1 MQELRDR
8 LTLSEVIGR
17 KVKLTRAGR
26 EYKACCP
33 FHGEKSPSF
42 YVNDDKQFYHCFGCG
57 AHGDAVGFMM
67 QIGNLSFIE
76 AVEVLAQQAGLQV
89 PQQTPQ
95 DIEVSKREKS
105 LYALMD
111 DAAKFFEKHLREL
124 KTPDALKYLKERGL
138 PDDVIAAFR
147 LGYSP
152 ADGQALRAHLKALDY
167 TEEQMIEAGV
177 VRISDKGKE
186 PYSFFRDRVMFPVAD
201 RRGRIVAF
209 GGRVLP
215 EHMRPIPAGGN
226 KPPKYINSAETTLFH
241 KGKMVYGESHARQAA
256 VEGQKVVVVEGY
268 LDVIACFQAGWRG
281 AVAPL
286 GTALTD
292 DQILNLWKM
301 IPGDEKFPILCFDG
315 DGAGQRAAVRAAE
328 NLLPHLK
335 PNHSAKFAFLPNGQD
350 PDSIV
355 RGQGP
360 KALGAVLDAAIPLV
374 EFLWNHH
381 TAGKSLDTPELRAGL
396 EKTLEDKTV
405 RIADRAVQQYYRQ
418 AFRDRLYQT
427 YGGGAGRARGTQNNY
442 QNKNDKFGK
451 LRAPVAL
458 HRPGQ
463 AGQMLPTHILLATV
477 INHPQMLADI
487 EEDLGHMTIPQ
498 SPRLDQLRQ
507 KILQIGASDTTLDAS
522 AMVAQLRQAGFDEDL
537 AVLLCEAVYIHA
549 GFARAEADYSAAMRG
564 WQDTQKF
571 VQKRYV
577 MQEVRAAGQALAQDF
592 SEDNERRLSA
602 LRDVHEN

>member
-57 AHGDAVGFMM
+57 AHGDAVGFTM
-67 QIGNLSFIE
+67 QFGNLSFIE
-76 AVEVLAQQAGLQV
+76 AVETLAQQAGLQV
-89 PQQTPQ
+89 PQQSAQ
-95 DIEVSKREKS
+95 EVEASKREKS

-111 DAAKFFEKHLREL
+111 DTTKFFEKNLRDS
-124 KTPDALKYLKERGL
+124 KTQDALKYLKERGL
-138 PDDVIAAFR
+138 SDDIIASFR
-147 LGYSP
+147 LGYAP
-152 ADGQALRAHLKALDY
+152 ADGQSLRAHLKALDY
-167 TEEQMIEAGV
+167 TEDQMIEAGV
-177 VRISDKGKE
+177 VRRSDKGKE

-215 EHMRPIPAGGN
+215 EYIRPVLQGVN

-256 VEGQKVVVVEGY
+256 AEGQKIVVVEGY
-268 LDVIACFQAGWRG
+268 LDVIACFQGGWRG

-335 PNHSAKFAFLPNGQD
+335 PNHSAKFAFLPPGQD
-350 PDSIV
+350 PDSLV
-355 RGQGP
+355 RAQGP
-360 KALGAVLDAAIPLV
+360 KVLGVVLDAAIPLV

-381 TAGKSLDTPELRAGL
+381 TTGKAFNTPELKAGL
-396 EKTLEDKTV
+396 EKVLEDETV
-405 RIADRAVQQYYRQ
+405 RIADRTVQQYYRQ
-418 AFRDRLYQT
+418 AFRERIYQT
-427 YGGGAGRARGTQNNY
+427 FGANAGKTQGKSNNHL
-442 QNKNDKFGK
+442 NKNNKFK
-451 LRAPVAL
+451 NREAPVL
-458 HRPGQ
+458 LQRPGFS
-463 AGQMLPTHILLATV
+463 GYMLSTQILLATV
-477 INHPQMLADI
+477 INHPEILPDI
-487 EEDLGHMTIPQ
+487 EEDLGQMEIGEHQ
-498 SPRLDQLRQ
+498 RFDHLRQ
-507 KILQIGASDTTLDAS
+507 KILQIGDLLQPLDAK
-522 AMVAQLRQAGFDEDL
+522 GFTNHLKEVGFSEELDL
-537 AVLLCEAVYIHA
+537 ILSESVYTHA
-549 GFARAEADYSAAMRG
+549 GFARAGSAYSEAMRG
-564 WQDTQKF
+564 WRDTLKF
-571 VQKRYV
+571 MQKRQV
-577 MQEVRAAGQALAQDF
+577 MKEVRAAGQALAQDF
-592 SEDNERRLSA
+592 TEDNERRIMA
-602 LRDVHEN
+602 LRDVQEN